1 LEESEPSLFDVNTD
15 RVYLE
20 GMIGGWEMRLFA
32 GYKVVLVDLT
42 SSGQSRAGVFLHQVF
57 PEIYTR
63 GSRGLVFC
71 IHQRD
76 LRTHQVI
83 L

>member
-1 LEESEPSLFDVNTD
+1 
-15 RVYLE
+15 
-20 GMIGGWEMRLFA
+20 MIMIMIIIIIRTTI
-32 GYKVVLVDLT
+32 KIIKIIT